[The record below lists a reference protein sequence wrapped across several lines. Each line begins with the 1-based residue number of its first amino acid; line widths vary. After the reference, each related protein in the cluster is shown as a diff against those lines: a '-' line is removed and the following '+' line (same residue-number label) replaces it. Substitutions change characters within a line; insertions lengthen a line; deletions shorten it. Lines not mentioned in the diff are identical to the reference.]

1 MERCPRCGEELSTP
15 HETCPSCG
23 LTLTRPSFASLADL
37 TLPSTAT
44 PEPDEQALVKGRV
57 LGGRYE
63 IIAVL
68 GRGGMGW
75 VYMARDRE
83 IDKVVALKVIRREL
97 AGDENVIKRFRE
109 EIILAR
115 KVTHKNVLRIYDIAE
130 ADGIKFISMPYIE
143 GRDLKGVIAE
153 RGPLAADQAISIARQ
168 VASALKCAH
177 EAGVIH
183 RDLKPQNILIDSQG
197 TVYVTDFG
205 IAKSAEAGG
214 LTLTG
219 QIMGTP
225 EYMSPEQ
232 AEGRTVDYRTD
243 IYSFGLVLYEMLT
256 GQIPFKADT
265 VISTLMRRLREQ
277 AERPSKLNP
286 AVPEWLDRLTMK
298 ALERDPEN
306 RYASADEVLAD
317 IESQTVK
324 LRHRTGRRTMAV
336 ILAIAVLGIAAG
348 LFFGLRPSLV
358 LQKTRTYIAVLPFE
372 NMTNDAELDWLTSG
386 IPDNLTADL
395 AQSRFF
401 RVMSPERLRQ
411 TAEEMGTDI
420 GGLANSDAISRLAKA
435 TDIDA
440 VVAGSFARV
449 GEEVRI
455 TLKVENARN
464 QELIGTRSAQGQTGD
479 LLAVI
484 DQLAG
489 HTKQIFKLSQQDI
502 DSDLNRGVAVERT
515 KSVRAASEFA
525 KGLNLSYQ
533 GSYLDA
539 AKAFEAAIAADPDF
553 AMAYAEA
560 ADAYKILGYD
570 DKAASLSFAA
580 VDKAVKFMDKVP
592 PADRTFIMAGHANIT
607 HNSAEAVKSYT
618 EFISAYPDNPE
629 GYYNLGLTYAS
640 VSDWGAAA
648 QNFKK
653 AISLDPK
660 FGSAHFELGKALISL
675 SRLDEALSELET
687 ARRLYEGIG
696 NRQGEAG
703 VLNAIGVLHKR
714 KNEFAKAMEC
724 YDASMKIKE
733 ELGDKRGMA
742 ASLGNIALLYEIMG
756 NKDQALAAL
765 ERSLEIR
772 KEIGDKVGISN
783 ALNKIGQI
791 YQSDGK
797 FEEALANY
805 ERSYEIRREVG
816 SKDLMA
822 SSLSDMGNLYSV
834 MGRYDK
840 AAEMDSLAL
849 VLRTETGDARDTA
862 ESLRN
867 ISETLI
873 YRGQLREARALLD
886 EASATDNQIGDQR
899 VIARD
904 HQTFAMYCLFR
915 GQPDSALAALA
926 EALKAQE
933 SIEEK
938 PAAAVTM
945 YLLGDANLL
954 KGDYRQALGDFDKA
968 ASIAGE
974 IREKELA
981 AEALIGKA
989 QVFFEL
995 GYPAGMDSV
1004 LGLLGAYDEAT
1015 LSYQFRCHLKEAK
1028 AQRLFA
1034 AGRFA
1039 EASRACEEV
1048 VTAIGHEDVRCRGA
1062 AGLLSAEAALASDEA
1077 AEARSA
1083 LRDMRADA
1091 ARLGLRWLEAASL
1104 RLLAQA
1110 SSKLGDG
1117 QAAVEQCD
1125 EALRIANELGLSDVD
1140 YLFTCGDARLA
1151 AGDRDGAASYYG
1163 RALDGAALALDQ
1175 RCPSRLRQPY
1185 VATKDVAKYVT
1196 TLSDLLAGSPGPAT
1210 MRDYRARF
1218 GLK

>member
-1 MERCPRCGEELSTP
+1 MERCPHCGQELAVP
-15 HETCPSCG
+15 HEKCPTCG
-23 LTLTRPSFASLADL
+23 LTMAQTDFAGLADQ
-37 TLPSTAT
+37 TLLGAPPAQT
-44 PEPDEQALVKGRV
+44 DEQALAEGRV

-75 VYMARDRE
+75 VYTARDRE
-83 IDKVVALKVIRREL
+83 IDKVVALKVIRKEL
-97 AGDENVIKRFRE
+97 ANDEDVIRRFRD

-130 ADGIKFISMPYIE
+130 ADGIKFISMPYIK
-143 GRDLKGVIAE
+143 GRDLKDIIDE
-153 RGPLAADQAISIARQ
+153 RGPLAIDEAVNIARQ

-183 RDLKPQNILIDSQG
+183 RDLKPQNIMIDDEG
-197 TVYVTDFG
+197 TAYVTDFG
-205 IAKSAEAGG
+205 IAKSVEAGG
-214 LTLTG
+214 ITMTG

-225 EYMSPEQ
+225 DYMSPEQ
-232 AEGRTVDYRTD
+232 AEGKQVDYRTD

-256 GQIPFKADT
+256 GLVPFKADT
-265 VISTLMRRLREQ
+265 IITTLMRRLREH
-277 AERPSKLNP
+277 AEPPSSLNP
-286 AVPEWLDRLTMK
+286 AVPGWLDRLTMK
-298 ALERDPEN
+298 SLERDLEN
-306 RYASADEVLAD
+306 RYASADQVLAD

-324 LRHRTGRRTMAV
+324 LRRRIGRRTMAV
-336 ILAIAVLGIAAG
+336 ILAVAVVGAAAG
-348 LFFGLRPSLV
+348 LFFGLKPSLV
-358 LQKTRTYIAVLPFE
+358 FQKARTYVAVLPFE

-395 AQSRFF
+395 AQSKFF

-411 TAEEMGTDI
+411 TAKEMGTGI
-420 GGLANSDAISRLAKA
+420 GDLANSEVISRLAKA

-440 VVAGSFARV
+440 VVVGSFARV

-464 QELIGTRSAQGQTGD
+464 QELIGTRSAQGLAGD

-489 HTKQIFKLSQQDI
+489 YTKQIFKLSQKDI
-502 DSDLNRGVAVERT
+502 DADLNNGGAVERT

-525 KGLNLSYQ
+525 RGLNLSYQ

-539 AKAFEAAIAADPDF
+539 AKAFEAAITADPDF

-560 ADAYKILGYD
+560 ADAYKTLGYD
-570 DKAASLSFAA
+570 DKAASLSFTA
-580 VDKAVKFMDKVP
+580 VDKAVKFMDRVP

-607 HNSAEAVKSYT
+607 HNADEAVKSYT

-629 GYYNLGLTYAS
+629 GYYNLGLTYVS

-648 QNFKK
+648 RNFKK
-653 AISLDPK
+653 AIGLDPK
-660 FGSAHFELGKALISL
+660 FGSAHFELGKAMINQNT
-675 SRLDEALSELET
+675 LDEALSELET
-687 ARRLYEGIG
+687 ARKLYEGIG
-696 NRQGEAG
+696 NRQGEAA

-714 KNEFAKAMEC
+714 KNEFAKAMEY

-756 NKDQALAAL
+756 ERDQALAAL

-822 SSLSDMGNLYSV
+822 SSLSDMGSIYAM

-849 VLRTETGDARDTA
+849 VLRSETGDARDKA

-873 YRGQLREARALLD
+873 DRGKLREARTLLA
-886 EASATDNQIGDQR
+886 EASATDDRTGDQR

-904 HQTFAMYCLFR
+904 RQSFARYYLFK
-915 GQPDSALAALA
+915 GTPDSALAILA

-938 PAAAVTM
+938 PAAALTT
-945 YLLGDANLL
+945 YLLGAANLL
-954 KGDYRQALGDFDKA
+954 KGDYKRALGSFDNA
-968 ASIAGE
+968 VGMARE
-974 IREKELA
+974 IRERELA

-1004 LGLLGAYDEAT
+1004 LTALGEYDEAT
-1015 LSYQFRCHLKEAK
+1015 LSHQLKCHLKEVK

-1039 EASRACEEV
+1039 ETRQACGEV
-1048 VTAIGHEDVRCRGA
+1048 VAAIGHEDVRCRGA
-1062 AGLLSAEAALASDEA
+1062 AELLA
-1077 AEARSA
+1077 AEADLASGEAAAASNA
-1083 LRDMRADA
+1083 LRGIHADA
-1091 ARLGLRWLEAASL
+1091 AASGLRWLEAASG

-1110 SSKLGDG
+1110 SSKLGLG
-1117 QAAVEQCD
+1117 QAAVEQAD
-1125 EALRIANELGLSDVD
+1125 EALKVAGELGISDVD
-1140 YLFTCGDARLA
+1140 YLFTCGDARLV

-1163 RALDGAALALDQ
+1163 RALDGAVLALDQ
-1175 RCPSRLRQPY
+1175 RCPRRLRQPY
-1185 VATKDVAKYVT
+1185 VGAKNIAKYIT
-1196 TLSDLLAGSPGPAT
+1196 TLADLPAGTPKATSD
-1210 MRDYRARF
+1210 RDYQARF